1 MAIALFPNGRKENRG
16 MPEKMNAVVKTKP
29 QPGAEWLQVDVPTI
43 APDQVLVRVKAT
55 SICGT
60 DVHIYKWDPWSQGRI
75 GEKRLPQILG
85 HEVAGE
91 VVEVG
96 DRVTRVKV
104 GDYVS
109 AETHI
114 PCKSCI
120 QCLTGQE
127 HICANLSILGV
138 DCDGAFA
145 EYFAVPESVCWI
157 NDKGIAPEFAT
168 VQEPLGNAT
177 YAVLGEDYD
186 VAGRSMAIIG
196 DGPIALFAVGV
207 ARTCGATPIFLV
219 GKYDFNMDIGQ
230 RMGADHLLYAN
241 RENIDRIEYI
251 KDQTDGFGA
260 DIVLDMAGSPQAL
273 QEGFLMLRKGGRFTA
288 FGVASVSPTPIDY
301 NNGIVFKGAQ
311 VHGINGRKMFDT
323 WFRVRN
329 LLASKRL
336 NISPVITH
344 LYSLE
349 DYALG
354 FEVMMKRPRAS
365 AKVVLFPDRT
375 ELDKAK
381 ARMR

>member
-1 MAIALFPNGRKENRG
+1 
-16 MPEKMNAVVKTKP
+16 MPEKMQAVVKTKP
-29 QPGAEWLQVDVPTI
+29 DPGAEWLSVDIPHI
-43 APDQVLVRVKAT
+43 APDQVLVKVKAT

-60 DVHIYKWDPWSQGRI
+60 DVHIYKWDPWSEGRI
-75 GEKRLPQILG
+75 GKKNLPQILG

-91 VVEVG
+91 VVEAGPQVKK
-96 DRVTRVKV
+96 VKV
-104 GDYVS
+104 GDYIS

-114 PCKSCI
+114 PCNRCI

-138 DCDGAFA
+138 DCNGAFA
-145 EYFAVPESVCWI
+145 EYFAVPESVCWV
-157 NDKGIAPEFAT
+157 NDEAISPEFAT

-207 ARTCGATPIFLV
+207 ARVCGVTSIFLV
-219 GKYDFNMDIGQ
+219 GKYDFNMEIGR

-241 RENIDRIEYI
+241 REDVDRVQYVM
-251 KDQTDGFGA
+251 DHTYGYGA

-273 QEGFLMLRKGGRFTA
+273 DEGFKMLRKGGRFTA

-311 VHGINGRKMFDT
+311 VHGINGRKMYDT

-329 LLASKRL
+329 LLASGRL
-336 NISPVITH
+336 DIAPVITH
-344 LYSLE
+344 LYPLE
-349 DYALG
+349 EYEKG
-354 FEVMMKRPRAS
+354 FQVMMQRPRTS
-365 AKVVLFPDRT
+365 AKVVLFPDSG
-375 ELDKAK
+375 EYAKAK
-381 ARMR
+381 ARRANEKTRNI

>member
-1 MAIALFPNGRKENRG
+1 MA
-16 MPEKMNAVVKTKP
+16 EKMKAVVKTKP
-29 QPGAEWLQVDVPTI
+29 ELGAEFTDVNIPKI
-43 APDQVLVRVKAT
+43 AADQALVKVRAT

-60 DVHIYKWDPWSQGRI
+60 DVHIYKWDPWSDSRI
-75 GEKRLPQILG
+75 GSKNLPQILG

-96 DRVTRVKV
+96 AAVRRVKV
-104 GDYVS
+104 GDYIS

-127 HICANLSILGV
+127 HICANLKILGV

-145 EYFAVPESVCWI
+145 EYIAVPDSVCWL
-157 NDKGIAPEFAT
+157 NDTAIPPEFAC

-177 YAVLGEDYD
+177 YAVLGEDYN
-186 VAGRSMAIIG
+186 VAGRSLAIIG

-207 ARTCGATPIFLV
+207 ARLAGAIPIFLV
-219 GKYDFNMDIGQ
+219 GKYDFNMNIGK

-241 RENIDRIEYI
+241 KADVDRIAHI
-251 KDQTDGFGA
+251 KDHTYGFGA

-273 QEGFLMLRKGGRFTA
+273 EEGFKMLRKGGRFTA
-288 FGVASVSPTPIDY
+288 FGIAAESPTLVDY
-301 NNGIVFKGAQ
+301 NNGVVFKGSQ

-329 LLASKRL
+329 FLASGRL
-336 NISPVITH
+336 DISPVITH
-344 LYSLE
+344 MFPLSAFE
-349 DYALG
+349 KG
-354 FEVMMKRPRAS
+354 FEQMMIRPRRS
-365 AKVVLFPDRT
+365 AKVVLFPDPG
-375 ELDKAK
+375 ELEKVKTRPGLEAQGSNK
-381 ARMR
+381 E